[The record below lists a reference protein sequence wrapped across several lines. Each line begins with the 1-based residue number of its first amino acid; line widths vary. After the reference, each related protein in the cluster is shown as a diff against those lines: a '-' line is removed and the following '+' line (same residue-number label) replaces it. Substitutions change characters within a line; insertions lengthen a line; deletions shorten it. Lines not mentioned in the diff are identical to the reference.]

1 MMSLGDRPGPLSSIA
16 SPEPPATARS
26 DELPLLREFVVRLGS
41 AMTAAGDSVN
51 SINETLQRIVEAYGD
66 PRFEFFV
73 LPTGMFV
80 ESGEAS
86 TARVLLSTDQSRTTY
101 RFDQI
106 AALYQLVDDA
116 EGAAVTPA
124 DGLLELARIGVMEPT
139 FNRWI
144 RVLGH
149 GILTMGL
156 ALLLQPTV
164 GGMAAAFALGLLV
177 GLLKLPRLATLD
189 LIFPVMAA
197 FLVATTV
204 FAISHH
210 TGLGDNPVR
219 ILIPPLATFLPGGV
233 LTIATVELAAGQ
245 MVAGASRLV
254 TGMVQLGLLAFGI
267 VAAAS
272 LVGIDQQ
279 LLIDDPVN
287 RLGPWAPWIG
297 VLIVALGNYLHFSA
311 PTRSLWWITL
321 VLFVAYGGQA
331 LGSAVFG
338 AELSGFFGGLAM
350 TPVVLWIGDRPYGT
364 PTLVTFLP
372 AFWLLVPGAVGLI
385 GVTEIVGA
393 NHTIGAEDL
402 ATALT
407 SIASIALGVLI
418 GSACYRTAT
427 AGVHKVAHTLPP
439 ISIRAPK
446 RLWRHRGAHDRA
458 TNEDKS
464 LPDE

>member
-1 MMSLGDRPGPLSSIA
+1 MTPSLAGPDPSTSG
-16 SPEPPATARS
+16 PS
-26 DELPLLREFVVRLGS
+26 DEFPLLREFVVRLGS

-51 SINETLQRIVEAYGD
+51 SIHERLERIVEAYGD
-66 PRFEFFV
+66 TRFEFFV
-73 LPTGMFV
+73 LPTGMFI

-86 TARVLLSTDQSRTTY
+86 TARVLLSTDQQRVHY

-106 AALYQLVDDA
+106 AALYRLVDDA
-116 EGAAVTPA
+116 EQAVVTPA
-124 DGLLELARIGVMEPT
+124 DGLLELARIAVMEPS
-139 FNRWI
+139 FNRGV

-164 GGMAAAFALGLLV
+164 SGAAAAFALGLLV

-189 LIFPVMAA
+189 LIFPVVAA
-197 FLVATTV
+197 FVVATTV
-204 FAISHH
+204 FAVSHH
-210 TGLGDNPVR
+210 SDLGDNPVR

-245 MVAGASRLV
+245 MVTGASRLV
-254 TGMVQLGLLAFGI
+254 TGAVQLGLLAFGI

-279 LLIDDPVN
+279 LLIDDPID

-297 VLIVALGNYLHFSA
+297 VLLVAGGDYLHFSA

-321 VLFVAYGGQA
+321 VLLVAYGGQA
-331 LGSAVFG
+331 LGAALFG
-338 AELSGFFGGLAM
+338 GELSGFFGALAM
-350 TPVVLWIGDRPYGT
+350 TPLVLWVDDRPYGT
-364 PTLVTFLP
+364 PSLVTFLP
-372 AFWLLVPGAVGLI
+372 AFWLLVPGAIGLI

-393 NHTIGAEDL
+393 DHSIGSEDL
-402 ATALT
+402 VSALT

-418 GSACYRTAT
+418 GSATYHTAT
-427 AGVHKVAHTLPP
+427 AGVRKVAETLPP
-439 ISIRAPK
+439 ISISAP
-446 RLWRHRGAHDRA
+446 RRFWHLRGARDRPEGRA
-458 TNEDKS
+458 GR